1 MRAEDKQKQRRKD
14 RRPRRHL
21 HVVWGRETAYK
32 WLWVAALVAGWDA
45 ARRRYEHGKITNS

>member
-1 MRAEDKQKQRRKD
+1 MRAENKQPKRKD

-45 ARRRYEHGKITNS
+45 ARRRYEHGKVTNG